1 VSELPWGATIE
12 PSPVRVTICTVCG
25 KLWGDH
31 QDMALANW
39 WKEQGNGYF
48 TEEAEPPVEELPI
61 TLEYCVALLVKA
73 NQGPQGPTGP
83 MGPKG
88 DKGDRPVD

>member
-1 VSELPWGATIE
+1 MSELPWGATVE

-31 QDMALANW
+31 QNLALANW
-39 WKEQGNGYF
+39 WKEQGDGYF
-48 TEEAEPPVEELPI
+48 SEEAEPPVEELPI
-61 TLEYCVALLVKA
+61 TLEYCVALLVRA
-73 NQGPQGPTGP
+73 SRGPEGPQGP

-88 DKGDRPVD
+88 DRGDRSVD